1 MNSAQRIFEILDAK
15 PEVVESLNPIRP
27 KKIDGELV
35 IKNLTFGYE
44 ENREVLKDI
53 SLTVGAG
60 KMLGIVGKSGA
71 GKSTLANLITRL
83 YDPTSGDIYLDG
95 INIRD
100 MAFCD
105 LRKSIAMVS
114 QETFIFSGTIF
125 DNIAYA
131 NKDADRKTV
140 LEAAFSAGAHD
151 FICKLPDGYDTAV
164 GAGGRS
170 LSGGEKQ
177 RISIARAILANPK
190 ILILDEAT
198 AAVDTETE
206 RKIQASLARLTKNR
220 TTLSIAHR
228 LSTLRD
234 ADELIVL
241 EDGKI
246 VEQGT
251 HSELIKQKGTY
262 FKLLQIQTKA
272 LAMRGIGE

>member
-15 PEVVESLNPIRP
+15 PEVVEKPNPVRVEKLN
-27 KKIDGELV
+27 GEIVLENV
-35 IKNLTFGYE
+35 TFGYE
-44 ENREVLKDI
+44 ENRDVLKNI
-53 SLTVGAG
+53 TLKVKAG

-71 GKSTLANLITRL
+71 GKSTLANIITRL
-83 YDPTSGDIYLDG
+83 YDAKSGKIYIDG
-95 INIRD
+95 VNIRD
-100 MAFCD
+100 MAFSD
-105 LRKSIAMVS
+105 LRKNIAMVS
-114 QETFIFSGTIF
+114 QETYIFKSTIF
-125 DNIAYA
+125 NNIAYA
-131 NKDADRKTV
+131 NPNADKETV
-140 LEAAFSAGAHD
+140 LKAAIAAGAHD
-151 FICKLPDGYDTAV
+151 FICKLPDGYDTIV
-164 GAGGRS
+164 GTGGRS
-170 LSGGEKQ
+170 LSGGERQ

-206 RKIQASLARLTKNR
+206 RKIQAALGELIKNR

-262 FKLLQIQTKA
+262 FKLFQIQTKA
-272 LAMRGIGE
+272 LAMRGIGD